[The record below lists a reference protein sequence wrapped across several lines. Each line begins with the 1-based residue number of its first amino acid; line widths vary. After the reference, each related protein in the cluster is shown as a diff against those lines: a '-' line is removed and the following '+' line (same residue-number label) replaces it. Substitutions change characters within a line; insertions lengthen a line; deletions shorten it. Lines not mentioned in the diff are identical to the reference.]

1 MNFSLKKLKD
11 NVLVTPIKDLLK
23 IETERVDRR
32 TLVTLSLP
40 IQEQFTIDDYALM
53 EDNSKDILNRAFKIT
68 EDKLFKRVR
77 NFIVKAIVSHGHRG
91 SGVYTHLFGL
101 PYRIVED
108 TDIEEGAVILLT
120 PQKYSELR
128 DIETEGRN
136 LIFTR

>member
-1 MNFSLKKLKD
+1 MNFSLKKLRD

-40 IQEQFTIDDYALM
+40 MQEQFIIDDYTLM
-53 EDNSKDILNRAFKIT
+53 EDNSKDILNRVFKIT
-68 EDKLFKRVR
+68 EDTLFKRIR
-77 NFIVKAIVSHGHRG
+77 GFIIKAIVSHGHRG

-108 TDIEEGAVILLT
+108 VDIPEGAVILLT
-120 PQKYSELR
+120 PQRYNELV
-128 DIETEGRN
+128 DMEIESRN